1 MRTVWLALF
10 CLIALAAALAVNIG
24 MFPSANADV
33 PQQARSSASD
43 VIRDR
48 FPTTVLPVW
57 AEGQTTASA
66 SQSDT
71 LTEADRFE
79 RSYEPKSVK
88 SDMIKPSDVQ
98 PKLSVEP
105 EKIITWHWHDP
116 LDKPKGFQASTKRKS
131 GKAIAPHPRIAD

>member
-1 MRTVWLALF
+1 
-10 CLIALAAALAVNIG
+10 
-24 MFPSANADV
+24 
-33 PQQARSSASD
+33 